1 MAGTRHGGTESD
13 IPVGSTCADFIVAD
27 LVSAPQLCLDTCGQ
41 VGTKA
46 AAGLQ
51 RVEGLSL
58 GATLGLLAI
67 AAACLTIAH
76 GWTVAAWLFNLW
88 R

>member
-1 MAGTRHGGTESD
+1 MRTLYASRTCSGIQAALALRLVMD
-13 IPVGSTCADFIVAD
+13 CFVGV
-27 LVSAPQLCLDTCGQ
+27 Q

-76 GWTVAAWLFNLW
+76 GWTVAAWLITLW

>member
-1 MAGTRHGGTESD
+1 MIWLSVMFLVMARY
-13 IPVGSTCADFIVAD
+13 
-27 LVSAPQLCLDTCGQ
+27 Q

-46 AAGLQ
+46 VAGLQ

-58 GATLGLLAI
+58 GATLGLLAV

-76 GWTVAAWLFNLW
+76 GWTVVSWLISLW

>member
-1 MAGTRHGGTESD
+1 MFVIG
-13 IPVGSTCADFIVAD
+13 
-27 LVSAPQLCLDTCGQ
+27 GQ

-67 AAACLTIAH
+67 AAACLTIQH
-76 GWTVAAWLFNLW
+76 GWTVAAWLVSLW

>member
-1 MAGTRHGGTESD
+1 M
-13 IPVGSTCADFIVAD
+13 
-27 LVSAPQLCLDTCGQ
+27 
-41 VGTKA
+41 GTKT

-58 GATLGLLAI
+58 GATLGLLAT
-67 AAACLTIAH
+67 AAACLLAAH
-76 GWTVAAWLFNLW
+76 GWAIASWLFSLW